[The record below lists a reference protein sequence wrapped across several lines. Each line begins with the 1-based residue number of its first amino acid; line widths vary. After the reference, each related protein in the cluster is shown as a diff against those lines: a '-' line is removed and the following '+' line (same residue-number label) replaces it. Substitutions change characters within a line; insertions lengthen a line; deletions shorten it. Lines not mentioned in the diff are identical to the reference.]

1 MKKAVKVWLD
11 GLRSQ
16 KFTQGTDFL
25 TRVNG
30 DSGECDCC
38 LGVAIKVCPKPPKGK
53 LDEHGVVAY
62 AGHEADLPA
71 SVQRYYGLRTSDGRF
86 DQFDLELKHPN
97 LMRRIRKTIRDAG
110 VRVTGIFTLS
120 MLNDN
125 GVDYETIAEVI
136 EAEPEGLFV

>member
-1 MKKAVKVWLD
+1 
-11 GLRSQ
+11 
-16 KFTQGTDFL
+16 
-25 TRVNG
+25 
-30 DSGECDCC
+30 
-38 LGVAIKVCPKPPKGK
+38 
-53 LDEHGVVAY
+53 
-62 AGHEADLPA
+62 
-71 SVQRYYGLRTSDGRF
+71 LRTSDGRF